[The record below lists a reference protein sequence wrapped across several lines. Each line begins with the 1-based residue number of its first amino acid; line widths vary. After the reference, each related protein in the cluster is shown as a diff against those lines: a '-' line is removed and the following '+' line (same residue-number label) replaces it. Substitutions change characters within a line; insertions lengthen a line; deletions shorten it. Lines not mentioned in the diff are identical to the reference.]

1 MELWE
6 VRGNIDTHKRS
17 IIKAIIYR
25 GMGIIVLAVVTW
37 IFTES
42 VIQVTAVTIAYHT
55 VSIIGY
61 YIYERVW
68 GHMKWGQRINE

>member
-1 MELWE
+1 
-6 VRGNIDTHKRS
+6 
-17 IIKAIIYR
+17 
-25 GMGIIVLAVVTW
+25 MGIIVLAVVTW